1 MKGFSILAH
10 YKAEFCK
17 PETKSKLF
25 LTKLNHF
32 QKSQGQVNK
41 NKTNVSLPAT
51 SFFGSASLFY
61 YLSLE
66 KLERTKTSSG
76 GMPKEEIQAKEKN
89 QETFRQAK

>member
-1 MKGFSILAH
+1 M
-10 YKAEFCK
+10 
-17 PETKSKLF
+17 F
-25 LTKLNHF
+25 LY
-32 QKSQGQVNK
+32 
-41 NKTNVSLPAT
+41 PPT

>member
-1 MKGFSILAH
+1 MKGFSLLAH

-17 PETKSKLF
+17 TETKSKLF

-32 QKSQGQVNK
+32 QQSQGQVNK
-41 NKTNVSLPAT
+41 NKTLFPPT

-61 YLSLE
+61 YLLLE
-66 KLERTKTSSG
+66 KLEHTKTNSG
-76 GMPKEEIQAKEKN
+76 GMPKEEKQAKEKN